1 MKTQGVEV
9 LLLRLRAAA
18 GDSLLA
24 SVGEYVLG
32 RASFDVQSEQERW
45 LEETSCAL
53 LVDGQR
59 GNVGLG
65 CGGSLESGLLVSVAW
80 SGQETVCQH
89 DGQSQLGGSL
99 SRVSESLVTA
109 RGGVVMAFGQ
119 SLSRNPMWGSSFYS
133 SSAAHPRPRWRQLA
147 AAAGPPPSGD

>member
-1 MKTQGVEV
+1 MAV
-9 LLLRLRAAA
+9 LLLRLREAA
-18 GDSLLA
+18 GDSLVA
-24 SVGEYVLG
+24 SVGEHVLG
-32 RASFDVQSEQERW
+32 RAGFVVQQEQERL

-53 LVDGQR
+53 LAEGQQ

-109 RGGVVMAFGQ
+109 RGGVVKASGR
-119 SLSRNPMWGSSFYS
+119 SPSRSPTWGSSFYS
-133 SSAAHPRPRWRQLA
+133 SSAARPHPRWRRPA
-147 AAAGPPPSGD
+147 AAAGPSPSGG

>member
-1 MKTQGVEV
+1 MVV
-9 LLLRLRAAA
+9 LLLRLREAA
-18 GDSLLA
+18 GDSLVA
-24 SVGEYVLG
+24 SVGEHVLG
-32 RASFDVQSEQERW
+32 RAGFVVQQEQERL
-45 LEETSCAL
+45 LEETSFAL
-53 LVDGQR
+53 LVDGQQ

-65 CGGSLESGLLVSVAW
+65 CGGSLESELPVNVAW

-109 RGGVVMAFGQ
+109 RGGVAMASGQ

-133 SSAAHPRPRWRQLA
+133 SSAARPRPRWRRPA
-147 AAAGPPPSGD
+147 AAAGPSPSGG

>member
-1 MKTQGVEV
+1 MVV

-53 LVDGQR
+53 LVDGQQENE
-59 GNVGLG
+59 GQE
-65 CGGSLESGLLVSVAW
+65 CGGSLESGLLVNVAW
-80 SGQETVCQH
+80 NGQGTVCQH
-89 DGQSQLGGSL
+89 DGQSQLDGSL

-109 RGGVVMAFGQ
+109 RGGVVMASGR
-119 SLSRNPMWGSSFYS
+119 SLSRSLMWRSSSCS
-133 SSAAHPRPRWRQLA
+133 SSAARPRPRWRQPA
-147 AAAGPPPSGD
+147 DAAGPSPSGD

>member
-1 MKTQGVEV
+1 MV

-18 GDSLLA
+18 GDSLVA
-24 SVGEYVLG
+24 SVGEHVLG
-32 RASFDVQSEQERW
+32 RAGFDVQLEQEKL

-53 LVDGQR
+53 LVDGQQENE
-59 GNVGLG
+59 GQE
-65 CGGSLESGLLVSVAW
+65 CGGSLESGLLVNVAW

-119 SLSRNPMWGSSFYS
+119 SLSRNPMWGSSSCS
-133 SSAAHPRPRWRQLA
+133 SSAARPRPRWRQLA

>member
-1 MKTQGVEV
+1 MVV

-18 GDSLLA
+18 GDSLVA
-24 SVGEYVLG
+24 SVGEHVLG
-32 RASFDVQSEQERW
+32 RAGFDVQLEQERL

-53 LVDGQR
+53 LVDGQQ
-59 GNVGLG
+59 GNVELG
-65 CGGSLESGLLVSVAW
+65 CGGSLESGLLVNVAW
-80 SGQETVCQH
+80 NGQGTVCQH

-109 RGGVVMAFGQ
+109 RGGEAMASGR
-119 SLSRNPMWGSSFYS
+119 SLSRNLMWGSSFYS
-133 SSAAHPRPRWRQLA
+133 SSAARPRPRWRRPA